1 MGVPAKLLNPGEQV
15 AINVRPHWK
24 YLFLP
29 ILATVVV
36 LIGAIAALVAGI
48 PQWALII
55 VGVVLVVALGWLAG
69 RYLRWTTTTF
79 VVTNERLI
87 MRKGV
92 LKRSGREMLL
102 DRLTDIS
109 YTQTFFDRL
118 LKCGN
123 VLIESPGRDSP
134 ETFPDL
140 PHPISI
146 QNEIYRLI
154 EQHRGGFA
162 QGGAGGWA
170 PGTGPA
176 GPYPPGAPGGQFPGA
191 PGGQFPG
198 APGGQFPSAPNVAPP
213 PGTVPMT
220 GPGGTLAQDAAP
232 GLSLADQLSQLDD
245 LRKRGVISR
254 KEFAAKKADLLS
266 RM

>member
-1 MGVPAKLLNPGEQV
+1 MGFPAKMLNPGEQL

-29 ILATVVV
+29 ILATVVA
-36 LIGAIAALVAGI
+36 LAGSIAALVANI
-48 PQWALII
+48 PQWAEII
-55 VGVVLVVALGWLAG
+55 VGVVLVACLVWLLG

-79 VVTNERLI
+79 VVTTERLI
-87 MRKGV
+87 MRKGI
-92 LKRSGREMLL
+92 LKRSGREILL

-109 YTQTFFDRL
+109 YTQTFFDRI
-118 LKCGN
+118 LKCGD

-154 EQHRGGFA
+154 EQRRSGPAVA
-162 QGGAGGWA
+162 QGGAGGWVPGQAA
-170 PGTGPA
+170 PGA
-176 GPYPPGAPGGQFPGA
+176 VPGAPLPSAPTGPGPTVPGPGGFA
-191 PGGQFPG
+191 PGG
-198 APGGQFPSAPNVAPP
+198 A
-213 PGTVPMT
+213 
-220 GPGGTLAQDAAP
+220 GPGGTYADATAADAP
-232 GLSLADQLSQLDD
+232 GVSVAEQLSQLDD

-254 KEFAAKKADLLS
+254 KEFAAKKAELLS

>member
-1 MGVPAKLLNPGEQV
+1 MGFPAKMLNPGEQLAV
-15 AINVRPHWK
+15 NVRPHWK

-29 ILATVVV
+29 ILATVVA
-36 LIGAIAALVAGI
+36 LAGSIAALVANI
-48 PQWALII
+48 PQWAEII
-55 VGVVLVVALGWLAG
+55 IGVVLVVCLVWLFG

-79 VVTNERLI
+79 VVTTERLI
-87 MRKGV
+87 MRKGI
-92 LKRSGREMLL
+92 LKRSGREILL

-109 YTQTFFDRL
+109 YTQTFFDRI
-118 LKCGN
+118 LKCGD

-154 EQHRGGFA
+154 EQRRGGLGLS

-170 PGTGPA
+170 PGQVAPGA
-176 GPYPPGAPGGQFPGA
+176 VPGAPLPGA
-191 PGGQFPG
+191 PTGSGPTVPGPG
-198 APGGQFPSAPNVAPP
+198 AFAPA
-213 PGTVPMT
+213 GA
-220 GPGGTLAQDAAP
+220 GPGGTYADATAADAP
-232 GLSLADQLSQLDD
+232 GITVADQLSQLDD

-254 KEFAAKKADLLS
+254 KEFAAKKAELLS